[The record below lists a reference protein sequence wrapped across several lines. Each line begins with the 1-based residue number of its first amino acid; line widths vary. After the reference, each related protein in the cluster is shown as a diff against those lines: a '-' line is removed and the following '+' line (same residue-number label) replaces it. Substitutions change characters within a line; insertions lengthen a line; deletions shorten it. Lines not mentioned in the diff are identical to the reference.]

1 MRTTVRVTWLASNEV
16 TDIQFGAF
24 GGLWQHKHLSWTRVA
39 LVASTACI
47 ACTGTSSDRSERR
60 ASDVAVERCEG
71 LSAPVDAVPP
81 DSVSNEMRCQLARR
95 AIASLAL
102 SRPADGVERGDTALV
117 SRVLITPL
125 TEELANQ
132 VASRAT
138 WHVSLSLQGRP
149 YDAEVVIDRQTDSL
163 SVIRSHK
170 PLGQH

>member
-1 MRTTVRVTWLASNEV
+1 MTG
-16 TDIQFGAF
+16 IQFGAF
-24 GGLWQHKHLSWTRVA
+24 GGLWQHKDLSWTRVVF
-39 LVASTACI
+39 VASTACI

-95 AIASLAL
+95 AIAGLAK
-102 SRPADGVERGDTALV
+102 STPADGVERGDTALV

-125 TEELANQ
+125 TEQSANR

-138 WHVSLSLQGRP
+138 WHVSLSLQRRP
-149 YDAEVVIDRQTDSL
+149 YDAEIVIDRQTDSL
-163 SVIRSHK
+163 LVRRSHK
-170 PLGQH
+170 PL